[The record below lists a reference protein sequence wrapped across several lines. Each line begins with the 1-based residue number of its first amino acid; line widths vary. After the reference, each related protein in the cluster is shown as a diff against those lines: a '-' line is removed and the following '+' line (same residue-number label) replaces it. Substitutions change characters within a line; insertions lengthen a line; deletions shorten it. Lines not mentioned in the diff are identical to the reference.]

1 MLALDSVALDTP
13 LVGASCRVSPVT
25 IMLVHCLGYRPTQFA
40 DTSKRKRPDPKAQPK
55 SLDVPQGEKE
65 HRKMYGITLH
75 LDHLEAS
82 KLFLLSWILRWKPDL
97 AKIFGDNSKVPFQV
111 VSLPLNS
118 GNNWPY

>member
-1 MLALDSVALDTP
+1 MTLWMLDKSHYYYSEYDMAKP
-13 LVGASCRVSPVT
+13 LPR
-25 IMLVHCLGYRPTQFA
+25 LFHCLGYRPTQFA

-82 KLFLLSWILRWKPDL
+82 KLFLLSWIQRWKPNP
-97 AKIFGDNSKVPFQV
+97 AKIFGDHLEGPMLTNEPPFAE
-111 VSLPLNS
+111 P
-118 GNNWPY
+118 